1 MLSVPHFDHFKKGIQ
16 TSTFRCT
23 EASFR
28 GRYRMWM
35 CVIILALK
43 SFLLLRLWTR
53 ADCSHGCVLV
63 SLVLVSFAICICMC
77 RTRRRSLVITNLF
90 ATLPGCR
97 FRIWFPKNKTKQ
109 NKTKCCRL
117 QLFDPFVCLG
127 MATGQNE
134 EGNAGMGWHGAHKPK
149 TQEHLE
155 NTHCLSTATAA
166 AKVLRRLVDIRV
178 DRLEWVSSLL
188 D

>member
-1 MLSVPHFDHFKKGIQ
+1 MLSILHFDHFKKGIQ
-16 TSTFRCT
+16 TSTLRCT

-28 GRYRMWM
+28 GRYKTWM
-35 CVIILALK
+35 CVIILPLK

-109 NKTKCCRL
+109 NKMLPTSTVWPICLPGHGNRAERGRECRNGMTL
-117 QLFDPFVCLG
+117 QQ
-127 MATGQNE
+127 AQ
-134 EGNAGMGWHGAHKPK
+134 KPK

-178 DRLEWVSSLL
+178 DRLVWVSSLL

>member
-1 MLSVPHFDHFKKGIQ
+1 MLSILHFDHFKKGIQ
-16 TSTFRCT
+16 TSTLRCI
-23 EASFR
+23 ASSFR

-35 CVIILALK
+35 CVIILPLK

-97 FRIWFPKNKTKQ
+97 FRIWFPKKTKQ
-109 NKTKCCRL
+109 NAADFNCLTHLSAWAWQPGRTRKGMPEWDDATTGAETENSRTSWEHTLFVNSDSGSESATKISRY
-117 QLFDPFVCLG
+117 
-127 MATGQNE
+127 T
-134 EGNAGMGWHGAHKPK
+134 
-149 TQEHLE
+149 
-155 NTHCLSTATAA
+155 S
-166 AKVLRRLVDIRV
+166 R
-178 DRLEWVSSLL
+178 
-188 D
+188 